1 MREEDPHINQLS
13 FMLYTKIDQRV
24 TENDQEEQAKL
35 DCKPD
40 FIT

>member
-1 MREEDPHINQLS
+1 
-13 FMLYTKIDQRV
+13 MLYTKIDQRV
-24 TENDQEEQAKL
+24 TENDQEEEAKL

>member
-1 MREEDPHINQLS
+1 
-13 FMLYTKIDQRV
+13 MLYTKIDQRV

-35 DCKPD
+35 DCKPE